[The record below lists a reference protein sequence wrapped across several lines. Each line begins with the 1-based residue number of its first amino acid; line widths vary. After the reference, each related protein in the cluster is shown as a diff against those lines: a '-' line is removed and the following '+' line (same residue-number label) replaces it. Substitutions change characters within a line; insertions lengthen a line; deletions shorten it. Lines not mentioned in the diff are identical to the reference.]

1 MKNYT
6 ILVEHFLGKKEC
18 DNMEE
23 FRSILNIRNSKESNE
38 FIITGQRKR
47 RN

>member
-6 ILVEHFLGKKEC
+6 ILVEHFLGKNEC

-23 FRSILNIRNSKESNE
+23 FRSIIKYQK
-38 FIITGQRKR
+38 FKRK
-47 RN
+47 